1 MTNPRNPSI
10 DEAAKRTDERQRVR
24 EELEGRL
31 ARGGVGLNGSES
43 NEQLVDLSNA
53 LEAFDLARARAGG
66 DSMVNT
72 PESSQPDDRRLVLPL
87 RRDDES
93 VERYLVRLR
102 GATEMILATVRRV

>member
-10 DEAAKRTDERQRVR
+10 DESARRSDERQRVR

-31 ARGGVGLNGSES
+31 VRGGVGLNGSETD
-43 NEQLVDLSNA
+43 EQLVDLSNA
-53 LEAFDLARARAGG
+53 LEAFDLARARVGG

-72 PESSQPDDRRLVLPL
+72 QQSSQPDDKRFVLPL

-102 GATEMILATVRRV
+102 GATETILRARRA